1 MIFLQSYSMVLR
13 KGQGRGSCICLKA
26 RGARADEFLK
36 AWLSVIPI
44 PHVRSQAIQNMYWGG
59 WCCCTFTLFD
69 VQPPWV
75 FNTEL
80 ALHIYLLSHVR
91 HEEFFINYRG
101 GRRRGWRASASY
113 NSVFHWFNVFF
124 VLFYMLWACNRML
137 WFESGMC
144 HKVLWLINWS
154 PALSH
159 VLGGCRVFGM

>member
-1 MIFLQSYSMVLR
+1 MKSVLSFYRVTAWVLR

-26 RGARADEFLK
+26 RGAWADEFLK

-44 PHVRSQAIQNMYWGG
+44 PYVRSQAIQNMYWGG

-69 VQPPWV
+69 VQPLWV

-101 GRRRGWRASASY
+101 GGGRREWRASASY
-113 NSVFHWFNVFF
+113 NSAFHCFNMFF
-124 VLFYMLWACNRML
+124 VLFCFTCYELVTGCMVWVWNVPQSFMIDQ
-137 WFESGMC
+137 
-144 HKVLWLINWS
+144 LIPS
-154 PALSH
+154 S
-159 VLGGCRVFGM
+159 